1 MITQLVVKIR
11 YFSKSSWPYH
21 LATMLSSDVVSIVD
35 VIIISLHVNKCHSVT
50 ESVGAFAT
58 IAVVV
63 NPVLLL

>member
-1 MITQLVVKIR
+1 MLSYVITQLVVMIR

-50 ESVGAFAT
+50 EALE
-58 IAVVV
+58 
-63 NPVLLL
+63 PLLQLLLL